1 MLPINPQQIPALYK
15 QALALKAKGDGDGA
29 RKLLEQI
36 IVTRP
41 QTAEAH
47 FQLGELYLL
56 ALDFRKAS
64 ASLAKA
70 AAIKPREGAIWMR
83 WTEALIRLNDTA
95 ETTAALKQL
104 ASSGLPAATQKQI
117 AARMSASASKT
128 KVDTGGVNPKDLQ
141 AIVARLNKADFT
153 GAEKLIRNLLRKFTN
168 VALLHNMLAT
178 ALMEL
183 GRLEEAQQ
191 AARKSAALDRNYA
204 EAWTILGDICLRLGQ
219 SAEAVSTLEQARS
232 LTPAAPKVLLNLGK
246 AHSAKGHTSL
256 AMETLDLCLKHD
268 PKSPEAWFVK
278 ARIQADI
285 QDHKSAMESLEMARK
300 LGLDTVPLVNLEA
313 STLNALSTPE
323 KAIDLLDREI
333 KRMPDNASF
342 HRTRA
347 TILQSMG
354 RFDDARD
361 SFRTAIT
368 LDPTN
373 GQTYRSLSA
382 SHKFTEGDPLIEEL
396 ETVWNRNDLQDD
408 DRLQLGYA
416 LSKAMEDSKQ
426 YEKVF
431 PYLNAASELVRKV
444 HPYDVDTRRKEI
456 DKVKT
461 IFANFRPDNHP
472 LTNTDEVYAPV
483 FVTGMPRSGTTL
495 VEQIISSHSTMTG
508 AGELGRFSRS
518 AFELAMMPTSPDHVD
533 HLTPESI
540 GDLAEDYK
548 TYISEILPDA
558 DQITDKSIQT
568 YLLMGLVWLAMPKA
582 KVIVVRRDPRDNLL
596 SIYKNLFPEG
606 RHLYSYD
613 LEDLAAYYLMFDEII
628 DFWRDI
634 APDRFY
640 EIQYED
646 LISDPEGQ
654 SRALIEAAGLPWED
668 ACLNFHQNKRR
679 VDTLSV
685 FQVRQPMYKSSMAAW
700 KRYENDL
707 APLIKGLERSS

>member
-47 FQLGELYLL
+47 FQLGEVYLL

-64 ASLAKA
+64 QSLAKA
-70 AAIKPREGAIWMR
+70 AAIKPREGTIWVR

-104 ASSGLPAATQKQI
+104 AASGLPATTQKQI

-153 GAEKLIRNLLRKFTN
+153 GAEKLIRGLLRKFGN

-178 ALMEL
+178 ALMEN
-183 GRLEEAQQ
+183 GRLEEARQ
-191 AARKSAALDRNYA
+191 AAQKSTALDRNYA
-204 EAWTILGDICLRLGQ
+204 EAWSTLGDICLRLGLHGD
-219 SAEAVSTLEQARS
+219 AVSTLEQARS

-246 AHSAKGHTSL
+246 AHSAQGHTSL

-268 PKSPEAWFVK
+268 PKSSEAWFVK
-278 ARIQADI
+278 GRIQADV
-285 QDHKSAMESLEMARK
+285 QDHKAAMESLAMARK

-333 KRMPDNASF
+333 KRAPDNAAF

-354 RFDDARD
+354 RFEDARD

-382 SHKFTEGDPLIEEL
+382 SHKFTKDDPLIGEL
-396 ETVWNRNDLQDD
+396 KSVWSRDDLKDD

-416 LSKAMEDSKQ
+416 LSKAMEDCKQ
-426 YEKVF
+426 FDQVF
-431 PYLNAASELVRKV
+431 PYLNAASELVRKA
-444 HPYDVDTRRKEI
+444 HPYDIITRRKEI
-456 DKVKT
+456 DKVKK
-461 IFANFRPDNHP
+461 IFAGFQPDNHP
-472 LTNTDEVYAPV
+472 LTNTGEDYAPV

-518 AFELAMMPTSPDHVD
+518 AFELSMMPTSPDHAD
-533 HLTPESI
+533 QLTSDGI
-540 GDLAEDYK
+540 QHLAEDYK
-548 TYISEILPDA
+548 TYISEILPEA

-568 YLLMGLVWLAMPKA
+568 YLLMGLVWLALPEA

-613 LEDLAAYYLMFDEII
+613 LEDLAAYYRMFDEII
-628 DFWRDI
+628 DFWRGI

-640 EIQYED
+640 EIQYEE
-646 LISDPEGQ
+646 LISDPEAQ
-654 SRALIEAAGLPWED
+654 SRALINAAGLDWED

-685 FQVRQPMYKSSMAAW
+685 YQVRQPMYKSSMAAW

-707 APLIKGLERSS
+707 QPLIKGLSGLI